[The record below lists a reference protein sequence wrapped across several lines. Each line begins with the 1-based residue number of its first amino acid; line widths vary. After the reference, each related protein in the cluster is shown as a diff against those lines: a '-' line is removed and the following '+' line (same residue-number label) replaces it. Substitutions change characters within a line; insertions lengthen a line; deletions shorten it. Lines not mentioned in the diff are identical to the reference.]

1 MKEINKL
8 SSSRPITVTKKTNPE
23 DAQGRDKKIAE
34 KAFRG
39 FDIISKNLHPLYKK
53 FLGIH
58 MADIEKPEVKE
69 VETGINMLLKKSMD
83 MKDIFQDYLW
93 SSDFG

>member
-58 MADIEKPEVKE
+58 MADI
-69 VETGINMLLKKSMD
+69 
-83 MKDIFQDYLW
+83 
-93 SSDFG
+93 